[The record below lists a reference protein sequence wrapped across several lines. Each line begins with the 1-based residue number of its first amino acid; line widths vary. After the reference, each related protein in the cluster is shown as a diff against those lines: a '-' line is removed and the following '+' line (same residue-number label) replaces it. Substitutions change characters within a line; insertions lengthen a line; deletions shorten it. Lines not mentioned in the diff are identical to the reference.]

1 MFYKLIEGR
10 AFCKGA
16 VVLFLAPL
24 FVGNSVHGDTTWV
37 GNAPIL
43 GPVTL
48 WTAPGNWSNGTLPPA
63 GDNVIFGTGFSSGQQ
78 INILTDQHVG
88 NLTVDTSVP
97 FNIVNTG
104 TSSSLY
110 FTNLFRTAAS
120 SGTQTIS
127 APIEVIGNQSWSID
141 GTGGMAI
148 TGPISTTGASRVN
161 VSLGSLSLGASGVES
176 NMYHLGVVSG
186 TVALNGGKLTLH
198 SFDSDPA
205 YVALRVGGLGTPAD
219 FTVQNGAT
227 LASGATTSAYIES
240 NMTVSGSGTQWQFP
254 FQTYVGVLQNGQL
267 TVQSGGSLGP
277 IPGGSYLVAGL
288 YAPGTIT
295 VKSGGTL
302 NTTASIISYLAGA
315 PASASI
321 TGNGSSW
328 KCATRLDLGG
338 YQDTDGVL
346 TGLVGNI
353 IAGDTGTLTISDQ
366 ATVTTPFTQIWTSGS
381 SITINGGSLNTGL
394 LRGAGTVVLQ
404 ADPAGGSA
412 LNITDN
418 TPDKIAS
425 FSGKITGPGTIHKSG
440 ASKQELG
447 PGNKFGGVVIDGG
460 TLSITSEEQMASV
473 AIAGTPSNPAGRLQ
487 FGLVLLTIT
496 NSLNGTPV
504 SDANKDALVIARGL
518 AEAGYAAGAN
528 TGNGFQSAEA
538 YQTPGRKLAYE
549 RMIDRKNDGGQI
561 DPNLPL
567 GTLVIFNTVDG
578 DANMDNKVS
587 FADLVKVAQ
596 NYGQSNRFWTDGDF
610 NYDGIVNFADLVSVA
625 QNYGHAL
632 PGAPVPGASAQFDAD
647 MARAFAEVP
656 EPGVCGLFV
665 GGVVLLGR
673 RRRGSIRGALRRSL

>member
-1 MFYKLIEGR
+1 VVHKPFERR
-10 AFCKGA
+10 AIGKFA
-16 VVLFLAPL
+16 AVLFSAPL
-24 FVGNSVHGDTTWV
+24 FLGNSAQGDTTWV

-43 GPVTL
+43 GPTTL

-63 GDNVIFGTGFSSGQQ
+63 GDNVIFGSGFSSGQQ

-88 NLTVDTSVP
+88 NFTVDTSVP

-104 TSSSLY
+104 TISTLY
-110 FTNLFRTAAS
+110 FTNLLRTAAS

-127 APIEVIGNQSWSID
+127 APIGVSGNQSWSID

-148 TGPISTTGASRVN
+148 TGPISTSGASRVD

-186 TVALNGGKLTLH
+186 VVALNGGKLTLH
-198 SFDSDPA
+198 STDIDASFA
-205 YVALRVGGLGTPAD
+205 ALRVGGLSTPAD
-219 FTVQNGAT
+219 FTVQNGAI
-227 LASGATTSAYIES
+227 LASGANTHAYIES
-240 NMTVSGSGTQWQFP
+240 NMTVSGTGSQWQFP
-254 FQTYVGVLQNGQL
+254 FLTYVGVLQDGQL
-267 TVQSGGSLGP
+267 TVQSGGSLSP
-277 IPGGSYLVAGL
+277 SSGGSYLIAGL

-295 VKSGGTL
+295 VKSGGSL
-302 NTTASIISYLAGA
+302 NTTSSMISYVAGA
-315 PASASI
+315 PASASV
-321 TGNGSSW
+321 TGTGSSW
-328 KCATRLDLGG
+328 TCANRLDLGG
-338 YQDTDGVL
+338 YEDMDGVV
-346 TGLVGNI
+346 TGQPGKIVT
-353 IAGDTGTLTISDQ
+353 GDTGTLTISDH
-366 ATVTTPFTQIWTSGS
+366 ATVTTPFTQIWTSAS

-394 LRGAGTVVLQ
+394 LRGSGTVALQ

-418 TPDKIAS
+418 SPDKFES

-440 ASKQELG
+440 ASKQQLG
-447 PGNKFGGVVIDGG
+447 PGNKFGGVIVDGG

-473 AIAGTPSNPAGRLQ
+473 AIGGTPTNPTARLQ

-504 SDANKDALVIARGL
+504 SDTNKDALVIARGL
-518 AEAGYAAGAN
+518 AGAGYAGGAN

-538 YQTPGRKLAYE
+538 YQTRGRKLAYE

-567 GTLVIFNTVDG
+567 GTLVLFNTVDG
-578 DANMDNKVS
+578 DANMDNEVS

-610 NYDGIVNFADLVSVA
+610 NYDGIVSFADLVSVA

-632 PGAPVPGASAQFDAD
+632 PGAPVPGASAQFNAD
-647 MARAFAEVP
+647 MAQAFAEVP
-656 EPGVCGLFV
+656 EPGVSGLIAVAGF
-665 GGVVLLGR
+665 LMGR
-673 RRRGSIRGALRRSL
+673 RRRRR